1 MSASARR
8 EREPRAPARASA
20 LALTALSLLTACE
33 HQSAIRACTDDLHG
47 VWRTPSG
54 ERWGLLDHGATL
66 EAFALFDDAVPGGA
80 PRAID
85 VSRADNLAGS
95 VTRRYTLGATHCEA
109 RAPIRITACTAD
121 ELQLVVA
128 EPQAP
133 LAFSPCTFSAL
144 APSRVE
150 RWRRE

>member
-1 MSASARR
+1 M
-8 EREPRAPARASA
+8 
-20 LALTALSLLTACE
+20 
-33 HQSAIRACTDDLHG
+33 
-47 VWRTPSG
+47 WRTPSG

-95 VTRRYTLGATHCEA
+95 VTRRYTQGATHCEA